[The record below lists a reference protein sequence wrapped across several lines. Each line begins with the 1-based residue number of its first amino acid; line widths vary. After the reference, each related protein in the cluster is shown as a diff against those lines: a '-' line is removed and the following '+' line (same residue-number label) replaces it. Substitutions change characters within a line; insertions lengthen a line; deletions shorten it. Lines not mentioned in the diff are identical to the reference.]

1 MQVVKD
7 VKTHWNVVIFQ
18 VKQVVPA
25 NKSDQLVYE
34 EVVFEL
40 SDDRNDESVTI
51 SMPIGTIQNIAT
63 DNNTAPVIY
72 AIVVGKLRFNNKSK
86 TQSQTRSQVS
96 FCQLLVQGYQV
107 ASKFSLLF
115 FIMGKHGSI
124 RRKTFYANF

>member
-18 VKQVVPA
+18 VKQVFPV

-51 SMPIGTIQNIAT
+51 SMPSGTIQNIAT

-96 FCQLLVQGYQV
+96 FCQ
-107 ASKFSLLF
+107 
-115 FIMGKHGSI
+115 
-124 RRKTFYANF
+124 